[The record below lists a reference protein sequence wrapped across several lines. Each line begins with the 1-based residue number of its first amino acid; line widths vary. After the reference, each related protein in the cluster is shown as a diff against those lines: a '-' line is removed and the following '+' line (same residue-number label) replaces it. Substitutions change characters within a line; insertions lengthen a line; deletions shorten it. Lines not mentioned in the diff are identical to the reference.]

1 MWQKVRFG
9 KGNMIFA
16 DDKLLISTMKGE
28 LVIVNATSAKFE
40 ELGRQKIIGQTRQAP
55 AISSGK
61 VYLRDQSEIV
71 CIDLAK

>member
-1 MWQKVRFG
+1 
-9 KGNMIFA
+9 
-16 DDKLLISTMKGE
+16 
-28 LVIVNATSAKFE
+28 VIVNATSAKFE